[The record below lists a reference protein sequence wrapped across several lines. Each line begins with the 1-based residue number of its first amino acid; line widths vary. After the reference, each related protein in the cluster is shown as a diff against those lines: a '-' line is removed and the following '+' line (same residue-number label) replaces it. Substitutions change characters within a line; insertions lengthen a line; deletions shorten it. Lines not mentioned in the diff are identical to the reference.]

1 MSIAK
6 EVPATRPLVH
16 VVDDDEALRNAA
28 AWMLEGAGYEVPT
41 YAAATEFLDVLDT
54 SRPCCVVTDVRMSG
68 MSGLELQNVLVERA
82 PEIPV
87 ILITAHGDLRMAV
100 EAVKIGAFD
109 FIEKPFDN
117 ADLRRAVA
125 KARDQAIDNIEARR
139 LSNEARAALSNLTNP
154 EREVFGLVAT
164 GHRNKALAHQLDIT
178 VKTIEVH
185 RSRVMEKLGVTTPA
199 EVIGIFRAAEK
210 R

>member
-1 MSIAK
+1 MNIVK
-6 EVPATRPLVH
+6 EVPVTRPLVH

-28 AWMLEGAGYEVPT
+28 AWMLEGAGYDAPT
-41 YAAATEFLDVLDT
+41 YAAAAELLEALDT
-54 SRPCCVVTDVRMSG
+54 SRPCCVVTNVRMRG

-87 ILITAHGDLRMAV
+87 ILITAHGDVPMAV
-100 EAVKIGAFD
+100 EAVKRGAFD

-117 ADLRRAVA
+117 AVLRRAVS
-125 KARDQAIDNIEARR
+125 KARDQVLRHFEEKRR
-139 LSNEARAALSNLTNP
+139 RAETKATLSNLTNR

-164 GHRNKALAHQLDIT
+164 GHTNKAIAHHLDIT

-185 RSRVMEKLGVTTPA
+185 RSRVMEKLGATTLVEP
-199 EVIGIFRAAEK
+199 GGPSLR
-210 R
+210 

>member
-1 MSIAK
+1 MNVAEKVS
-6 EVPATRPLVH
+6 VTRPLVL

-28 AWMLEGAGYEVPT
+28 AWMLRGAGYEVRT
-41 YAAATEFLDVLDT
+41 YAAATELLDALDT

-68 MSGLELQNVLVERA
+68 MSGLELQTALAERA

-87 ILITAHGDLRMAV
+87 ILITAHGDVPMAV
-100 EAVKIGAFD
+100 EAVKTGTFD

-125 KARDQAIDNIEARR
+125 KASENAIGKFEENRNRDEA
-139 LSNEARAALSNLTNP
+139 EAVLCQLTNR
-154 EREVFGLVAT
+154 EREVFRLVAT
-164 GHRNKALAHQLDIT
+164 GHTNKAIAHQLDIT

-185 RSRVMEKLGVTTPA
+185 RSRVMEKLGATTLA